1 MIEKIIIPCILF
13 QVLSPGVF
21 TNMKTSVQ
29 NVLVNA
35 LIFVAVYWAISRV
48 LGITMTK
55 ADLIV
60 PAVLFILL
68 SPGLLLTLPPGSNGV
83 FRSGQTSISA
93 IITHALVF
101 ALIFAFLRK
110 LIKFNYGF
118 LFNERSNNKKEIY
131 FR

>member
-21 TNMKTSVQ
+21 TDMKTSVLD
-29 NVLVNA
+29 VLVNA

-93 IITHALVF
+93 VITHALVF

-110 LIKFNYGF
+110 QFPKVY
-118 LFNERSNNKKEIY
+118 
-131 FR
+131 

>member
-21 TNMKTSVQ
+21 TDMKTSVPD
-29 NVLVNA
+29 VLVNA

-93 IITHALVF
+93 VITHALVF
-101 ALIFAFLRK
+101 SLIFAFLRK
-110 LIKFNYGF
+110 QFPTVY
-118 LFNERSNNKKEIY
+118 
-131 FR
+131 